1 MGRPKIEID
10 YNRIYYNTQNK
21 AFKVLKEVEPI
32 YDKSGKMVRRVLIR
46 FESGYETVIF
56 LSKLTYSTVPVTD
69 YLSPSVC
76 GVGCIG
82 YADPILNKSMYKRWS
97 GMLARCYDPDNHR
110 YNAYGAKGV
119 RVCDRWLRFDYFL
132 EDIVNLPGYQEMI
145 NNPNR
150 KYQLDKDI
158 LQQNVPTN
166 QKVYSP
172 ETCMFVPETQNNLQR
187 IIDNKPNYINNQYYG
202 VQITE
207 AGTYSVRIRVGK
219 DNVTCGT
226 YTDIIAAANA
236 YNHFAKALGK
246 QLLNDVPFFMS
257 MEECAKYLVQPIQ
270 MLVDE
275 NKIYGIQQ
283 LKSGNYITRIQANGA
298 QGTFGPFTNKDAAL
312 SRYNHLSFGM
322 G

>member
-56 LSKLTYSTVPVTD
+56 LSKLTYSPVPVTD

-76 GVGCIG
+76 GVRCIG

-172 ETCMFVPETQNNLQR
+172 ETCMFVQKLK
-187 IIDNKPNYINNQYYG
+187 IICK
-202 VQITE
+202 E
-207 AGTYSVRIRVGK
+207 
-219 DNVTCGT
+219 
-226 YTDIIAAANA
+226 
-236 YNHFAKALGK
+236 L
-246 QLLNDVPFFMS
+246 
-257 MEECAKYLVQPIQ
+257 
-270 MLVDE
+270 
-275 NKIYGIQQ
+275 
-283 LKSGNYITRIQANGA
+283 
-298 QGTFGPFTNKDAAL
+298 
-312 SRYNHLSFGM
+312 
-322 G
+322 